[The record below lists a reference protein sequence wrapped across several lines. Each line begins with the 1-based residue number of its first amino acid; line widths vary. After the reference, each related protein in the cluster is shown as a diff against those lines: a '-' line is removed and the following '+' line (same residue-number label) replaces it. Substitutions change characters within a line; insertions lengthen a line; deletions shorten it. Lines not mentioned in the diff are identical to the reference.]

1 MYYEDV
7 FSELN
12 KSKVKYLVTGGVAL
26 NLHGI
31 PRMTADLDLMVD
43 LKRDNLVKLVK
54 ALDKLGFKPR
64 VPVKL
69 TDFISEEKRI
79 FWLGNKHMVMFSL
92 YRPKEPYQEVD
103 IFNMNPI
110 IFEKAYQERKLVLA
124 ENIKIPL
131 ISIDHLIQ
139 LKRKSKR
146 KQDLADVESLMTLKK
161 IIRKNK

>member
-7 FSELN
+7 FLKLN

-43 LKRDNLVKLVK
+43 LRKDNLVKLVK

-64 VPVKL
+64 APVKL
-69 TDFISEEKRI
+69 IDFISEEKRM
-79 FWLGNKHMVMFSL
+79 FWLRNKHMVMFLL
-92 YRPKEPYQEVD
+92 YHPKEAYQEVD
-103 IFNMNPI
+103 IFNKNPI
-110 IFEKAYQERKLVLA
+110 IFREAFKERKVVPA
-124 ENIKIPL
+124 GNIKIPL
-131 ISIDHLIQ
+131 ISTGHLIQ

-146 KQDLADVESLMTLKK
+146 KQDLADVESLKTLKK
-161 IIRKNK
+161 IMRKNK

>member
-7 FSELN
+7 FSKLN

-43 LKRDNLVKLVK
+43 LKKDNLVKLVK

-64 VPVKL
+64 APVKL
-69 TDFISEEKRI
+69 FDFISEEKRM
-79 FWLGNKHMVMFSL
+79 FWLRNKHMVMFSL
-92 YRPKEPYQEVD
+92 YHPKEPYQEVD
-103 IFNMNPI
+103 IFNKNPI
-110 IFEKAYQERKLVLA
+110 IFREAFKKRKVVPA
-124 ENIKIPL
+124 GNIKIPL
-131 ISIDHLIQ
+131 ISIGHLIQ

-146 KQDLADVESLMTLKK
+146 KQDLADVESLKTLKK

>member
-43 LKRDNLVKLVK
+43 SKRGNLMKLVK
-54 ALDKLGFKPR
+54 ALDGLGFKPR
-64 VPVKL
+64 APVKL
-69 TDFISEEKRI
+69 ADFLSQEKRMS
-79 FWLGNKHMVMFSL
+79 WLRNKHMVMFSL

-103 IFNMNPI
+103 IFNKNPM
-110 IFEKAYQERKLVLA
+110 IFGEAFKKRKVVSA
-124 ENIKIPL
+124 GNIKIPL

-146 KQDLADVESLMTLKK
+146 KQDMADVESLKTLKK
-161 IIRKNK
+161 IMKKNK